1 MENRSSKNMKR
12 ILIFHGDIRSLVKLC
27 IIVVIICLFT
37 RASDHPGIKG
47 HCHCQSNNTAYGQSE
62 INEEHKDK
70 NNEPNL
76 ANNLFIA
83 VNFSGAYL
91 QNKDLSMKAFIA
103 TMFSGGHLQ
112 QANLSSSGFVM
123 TDFSGAYLQA
133 ADFSGAVL
141 VLTNFSGAY
150 LQGANLSG
158 TILRLANFSGA
169 RFSDISLDG
178 ADLAFANLKGIHNW
192 RQIRSIRN
200 ANIYKVRNSPEGF
213 IEWALEHDAVS
224 ISPSEQKQKL
234 PTKKP

>member
-1 MENRSSKNMKR
+1 MKR
-12 ILIFHGDIRSLVKLC
+12 KLFFHCGIRSLVKFC
-27 IIVVIICLFT
+27 IVVVLVCLFT
-37 RASDHPGIKG
+37 GASEHLVIKG
-47 HCHCQSNNTAYGQSE
+47 YCHCRSTNTAYGQSE
-62 INEEHKDK
+62 INEEHKDQ

-112 QANLSSSGFVM
+112 QANFSRSGFIM
-123 TDFSGAYLQA
+123 TD
-133 ADFSGAVL
+133 
-141 VLTNFSGAY
+141 FSGAY

-158 TILRLANFSGA
+158 TIFRIADFSGA
-169 RFSDISLDG
+169 RFSDVSLDG

-200 ANIYKVRNSPEGF
+200 TNIYKVRNSPEGF
-213 IEWALEHDAVS
+213 IEWALEHGAVS

-234 PTKKP
+234 PSKKP

>member
-1 MENRSSKNMKR
+1 MGNRGSKNMKR
-12 ILIFHGDIRSLVKLC
+12 KLFFHCGIRSLVKFC
-27 IIVVIICLFT
+27 IVVVLVCLFT
-37 RASDHPGIKG
+37 GASEHLVIKG
-47 HCHCQSNNTAYGQSE
+47 YCHCRSTNTACGQSE
-62 INEEHKDK
+62 INEEHKDQ

-112 QANLSSSGFVM
+112 QANFSRSGFIM

-133 ADFSGAVL
+133 ADLSGAAL

-158 TILRLANFSGA
+158 TIFRIADFSGA
-169 RFSDISLDG
+169 RFSDVSLDG

-200 ANIYKVRNSPEGF
+200 TNIYKVRNSPEGF
-213 IEWALEHDAVS
+213 IEWALEHGAVS

-234 PTKKP
+234 PSKKP